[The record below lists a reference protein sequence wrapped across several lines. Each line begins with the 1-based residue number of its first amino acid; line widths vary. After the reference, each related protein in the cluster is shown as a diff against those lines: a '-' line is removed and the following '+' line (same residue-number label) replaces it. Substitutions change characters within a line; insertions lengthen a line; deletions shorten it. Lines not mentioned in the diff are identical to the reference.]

1 MFRSAL
7 AFGFLV
13 AFSTSPALA
22 VSEAVKKACQDD
34 YMSLC
39 GQHEVGTDALR
50 SCMRANKKQLSK
62 HCATTL
68 AKSGEASKADIE
80 SYKREVR

>member
-1 MFRSAL
+1 MIRSVL
-7 AFGFLV
+7 VLGFAV
-13 AFSTSPALA
+13 FSTTQALA
-22 VSEAVKKACQDD
+22 VSEAVKQACQDD
-34 YMSLC
+34 YMALC
-39 GQHEVGTDALR
+39 NQHEVGTQELR

-80 SYKREVR
+80 SYKRETR